1 MLTATDSTTLNA
13 AAVLPGTSVVAA
25 TQNTVATVL
34 RYRSMT
40 RPPVM
45 ELRRSPNSEQ
55 DVDGNLVSNSSMH
68 RQIRT
73 RRSETSVGQK
83 HYYPG
88 RI

>member
-1 MLTATDSTTLNA
+1 MAGRVPVG
-13 AAVLPGTSVVAA
+13 AV
-25 TQNTVATVL
+25 TQNTVAAVL

-40 RPPVM
+40 RLPVM

-55 DVDGNLVSNSSMH
+55 DVDGNLVANSSMY

-73 RRSETSVGQK
+73 RKSETSVGQK

>member
-1 MLTATDSTTLNA
+1 
-13 AAVLPGTSVVAA
+13 VLPGTSVVAA

-34 RYRSMT
+34 RYHSMT
-40 RPPVM
+40 RPPVIGVATFAKQRAG
-45 ELRRSPNSEQ
+45 RRREPRLEQ
-55 DVDGNLVSNSSMH
+55 LLH

-83 HYYPG
+83 YYYPG